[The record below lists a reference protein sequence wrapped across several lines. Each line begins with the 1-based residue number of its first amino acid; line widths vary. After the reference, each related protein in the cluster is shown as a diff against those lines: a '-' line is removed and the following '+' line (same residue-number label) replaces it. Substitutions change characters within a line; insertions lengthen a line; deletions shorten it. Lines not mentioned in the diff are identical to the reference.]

1 MDIDLF
7 SDMVKGLILDNDE
20 VTLPG
25 LGTFVSEVMPST
37 FSDKGYTINPPYRK
51 LSFRQRG
58 SGNEE
63 MLADFYAEIN
73 GTDLETSKRILGE
86 FIAGLRTTLQAK
98 KVVIFPGLGRL
109 RATKEN
115 TFFFIAD
122 EDLDIYRYGVGLEP
136 VSLKTHEETPDEVAQ
151 SVAALRELVA
161 DPAPVRD
168 SIVPVTLT
176 GSVTEEEGSLT
187 GETGSENMKDVP
199 VADAIEETVPVASTA
214 LATDT
219 TASVT
224 ETEGSV
230 TEVTSVVTEA
240 GGSGV
245 EGKNTVP
252 DKIVV
257 ETEKTEKTEET
268 SAATGRS
275 DTGDEKTG
283 NEETSHK
290 TKKSAWRVALIVSAS
305 LLALALVALGI
316 FILLV
321 HVAPDFIDS
330 ILYTPEELRIINH

>member
-122 EDLDIYRYGVGLEP
+122 EDLDIYPYGVGLEP

-168 SIVPVTLT
+168 PIVPVTST

-219 TASVT
+219 T
-224 ETEGSV
+224 GSV
-230 TEVTSVVTEA
+230 TEATSVVTEA
-240 GGSGV
+240 GGSGG
-245 EGKNTVP
+245 EENNTVP
-252 DKIVV
+252 DKTVV
-257 ETEKTEKTEET
+257 ETEKTEETEDT
-268 SAATGRS
+268 STATGKS

-290 TKKSAWRVALIVSAS
+290 AKKSAWRVALIVVAS

>member
-63 MLADFYAEIN
+63 MMAEFYAEIN
-73 GTDLETSKRILGE
+73 GTDHETSKRILGE

-122 EDLDIYRYGVGLEP
+122 EDLDIYPYGVGLEP

-168 SIVPVTLT
+168 PIVPVTST

-187 GETGSENMKDVP
+187 GETGSENVKDVP

-230 TEVTSVVTEA
+230 TEATSVVTEA

-245 EGKNTVP
+245 EEKNTVP
-252 DKIVV
+252 DKTVV

-268 SAATGRS
+268 STATGKS
-275 DTGDEKTG
+275 DTGDEKAG

-290 TKKSAWRVALIVSAS
+290 AKKSAWRVALIVSAS
-305 LLALALVALGI
+305 LLGLALVALGI
-316 FILLV
+316 FILLA
-321 HVAPDFIDS
+321 HFAPDFIDS

>member
-63 MLADFYAEIN
+63 MMAEFYAEIN

-86 FIAGLRTTLQAK
+86 FIAGLRTTLQTK

-122 EDLDIYRYGVGLEP
+122 EDLDIYPYGVGLEP

-161 DPAPVRD
+161 DPVPVGEPIAPVT
-168 SIVPVTLT
+168 ST
-176 GSVTEEEGSLT
+176 GSVTEEEGSVT
-187 GETGSENMKDVP
+187 EVEGSVAEEAGTETDK
-199 VADAIEETVPVASTA
+199 ASTG
-214 LATDT
+214 TDET
-219 TASVT
+219 ETDAVIDKTAT
-224 ETEGSV
+224 ETEETDTLTDKSGTGAEKEKEEKV
-230 TEVTSVVTEA
+230 EV
-240 GGSGV
+240 
-245 EGKNTVP
+245 
-252 DKIVV
+252 
-257 ETEKTEKTEET
+257 
-268 SAATGRS
+268 
-275 DTGDEKTG
+275 
-283 NEETSHK
+283 TSHK
-290 TKKSAWRVALIVSAS
+290 TRNRAWRVALIVVAS
-305 LLALALVALGI
+305 LVGLALVALGI
-316 FILLV
+316 FILLA
-321 HVAPDFIDS
+321 HIAPDFIDS

>member
-122 EDLDIYRYGVGLEP
+122 EDLDIYPYGVGLEP

-168 SIVPVTLT
+168 PIVPVTST

-187 GETGSENMKDVP
+187 GETGSENVKDVP
-199 VADAIEETVPVASTA
+199 VADAIEEAVPVTSTGSVTGVEGSVAEEAGTVTDKASTGTGE
-214 LATDT
+214 TDT
-219 TASVT
+219 TTDKTAT
-224 ETEGSV
+224 ETEETDTLTDKSDIGA
-230 TEVTSVVTEA
+230 EKEK
-240 GGSGV
+240 V
-245 EGKNTVP
+245 EK
-252 DKIVV
+252 
-257 ETEKTEKTEET
+257 EKE
-268 SAATGRS
+268 
-275 DTGDEKTG
+275 
-283 NEETSHK
+283 EETSHK

-305 LLALALVALGI
+305 LIGLALVALGI
-316 FILLV
+316 FILLA
-321 HVAPDFIDS
+321 HFAPDFIDS

>member
-122 EDLDIYRYGVGLEP
+122 EDLDIYPYGVGLEP

-168 SIVPVTLT
+168 PIVPVTST

-219 TASVT
+219 T
-224 ETEGSV
+224 GSV
-230 TEVTSVVTEA
+230 TEATSVVTEA
-240 GGSGV
+240 GGSGG
-245 EGKNTVP
+245 EENNTVP
-252 DKIVV
+252 DKTVV
-257 ETEKTEKTEET
+257 ETEKTEETEGT
-268 SAATGRS
+268 STATGKS

-290 TKKSAWRVALIVSAS
+290 AKKSAWRVALIVVAS
-305 LLALALVALGI
+305 LLGLALVALGI

>member
-122 EDLDIYRYGVGLEP
+122 EDLDIYPYGVGLEP

-168 SIVPVTLT
+168 PIVPVTST

-187 GETGSENMKDVP
+187 GETGSENVKDVP
-199 VADAIEETVPVASTA
+199 VADAIEEAVPVTSTGSVTGVEGSVAEEAGTVTDKASTGTGE
-214 LATDT
+214 TDT
-219 TASVT
+219 TTDKTAT
-224 ETEGSV
+224 ETE
-230 TEVTSVVTEA
+230 
-240 GGSGV
+240 
-245 EGKNTVP
+245 
-252 DKIVV
+252 
-257 ETEKTEKTEET
+257 ETDTPTDE
-268 SAATGRS
+268 S
-275 DTGDEKTG
+275 DTGAEKEKEG
-283 NEETSHK
+283 EKEKEEETSHK
-290 TKKSAWRVALIVSAS
+290 TKKSAWRVALIVAAS

-316 FILLV
+316 FILLA

>member
-187 GETGSENMKDVP
+187 GKQ
-199 VADAIEETVPVASTA
+199 A
-214 LATDT
+214 
-219 TASVT
+219 
-224 ETEGSV
+224 
-230 TEVTSVVTEA
+230 
-240 GGSGV
+240 
-245 EGKNTVP
+245 
-252 DKIVV
+252 
-257 ETEKTEKTEET
+257 
-268 SAATGRS
+268 
-275 DTGDEKTG
+275 
-283 NEETSHK
+283 
-290 TKKSAWRVALIVSAS
+290 
-305 LLALALVALGI
+305 
-316 FILLV
+316 
-321 HVAPDFIDS
+321 
-330 ILYTPEELRIINH
+330 LRI

>member
-122 EDLDIYRYGVGLEP
+122 EDLDIYPYGVWLEP

-161 DPAPVRD
+161 DPAPVREP
-168 SIVPVTLT
+168 IVPVTST
-176 GSVTEEEGSLT
+176 GSVTEEDGSLT

-224 ETEGSV
+224 ETEGSA
-230 TEVTSVVTEA
+230 TEAAIVVTKA

-245 EGKNTVP
+245 EEKNTVP
-252 DKIVV
+252 DKTVV
-257 ETEKTEKTEET
+257 ETEETEGTEGT
-268 SAATGRS
+268 STATGKS
-275 DTGDEKTG
+275 DTGGEKAG

-290 TKKSAWRVALIVSAS
+290 AKKSVWRVAFIVAAS